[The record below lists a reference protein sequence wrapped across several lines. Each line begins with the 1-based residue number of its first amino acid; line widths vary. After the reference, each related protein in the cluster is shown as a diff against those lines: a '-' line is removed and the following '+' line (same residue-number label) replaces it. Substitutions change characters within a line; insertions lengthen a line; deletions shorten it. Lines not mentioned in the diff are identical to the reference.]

1 MILRQRQLPTA
12 FGVASCSFDITMIS
26 FFVES
31 LLIIPSGSI
40 RPAIG
45 AVPGEGPH
53 KGNIGPSGTERH
65 DIALI
70 AYTVFGDI
78 AP

>member
-1 MILRQRQLPTA
+1 
-12 FGVASCSFDITMIS
+12 MIS